1 MRACIII
8 PAYNEARH
16 IADLIKEVK
25 VYAFEIIVVD
35 DGSKDDTS
43 GIAQK
48 AGARVIKN
56 EVNQGKGASLKKGF
70 SDALQG
76 GFDAVIAMDGDGQH
90 LPEEIPHFLEA
101 AQSSSA
107 GIFIGNRM
115 RNSKSMPLE
124 RFLTNK
130 FMSWIVS
137 VITGQHI
144 PDSQCG
150 YRLLKRELLEK
161 LVLKTS
167 KYEIESEMLIQ
178 AARLGFKIEP
188 VIIRTVYTGTKSQIN
203 PLLDTFRFIRF
214 ILKTMT
220 RG

>member
-16 IADLIKEVK
+16 IAELIKEVK
-25 VYAFEIIVVD
+25 IYALEIVVID

-48 AGARVIKN
+48 AGARVIRN
-56 EVNQGKGASLKKGF
+56 GINQGKGASLKKGF

-76 GFDAVIAMDGDGQH
+76 GFDAVIVMDGDGQH

-107 GIFIGNRM
+107 GIFVGNRM
-115 RNSKSMPLE
+115 RNYKSMPLE
-124 RFLTNK
+124 RLLTNK
-130 FMSWIVS
+130 FMSWLVS

-167 KYEIESEMLIQ
+167 NYEIESEMLIQ
-178 AARLGFKIEP
+178 AARLGFKIEA
-188 VIIRTVYTGTKSQIN
+188 VRIRTVYTGTKSQIN
-203 PLLDTFRFIRF
+203 PLLDTFRFIGF
-214 ILKTMT
+214 IFKTMT
-220 RG
+220 SR

>member
-16 IADLIKEVK
+16 ISDLIKEVK
-25 VYAFEIIVVD
+25 IYALEVIVID

-43 GIAQK
+43 GIARK

-76 GFDAVIAMDGDGQH
+76 GFDAVITMDGDGQH

-107 GIFIGNRM
+107 GIFVGNRM

-124 RFLTNK
+124 RLLTNK
-130 FMSWIVS
+130 FMSWLVS
-137 VITGQHI
+137 VIIGQHI

-167 KYEIESEMLIQ
+167 NYEIESEMLIQ

-188 VIIRTVYTGTKSQIN
+188 VRIRTVYTGTKSQIN
-203 PLLDTFRFIRF
+203 PLLDAFRFIRF